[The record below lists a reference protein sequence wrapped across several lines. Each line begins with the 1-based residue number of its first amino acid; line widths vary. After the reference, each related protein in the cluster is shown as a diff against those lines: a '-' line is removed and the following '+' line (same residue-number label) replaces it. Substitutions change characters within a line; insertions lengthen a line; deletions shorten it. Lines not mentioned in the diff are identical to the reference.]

1 MKHFRILLPLL
12 VLAMVL
18 SGCGSKSPEPYTF
31 NVNDRT
37 IHIYPESGT
46 IVDGLDVYT
55 YTRTENANGDIHYKI
70 IYPNGG
76 HFNWY
81 KTKNGGYGGGDGVN
95 ENLYLSG
102 NTLVWAL
109 EAGEPEKKVG
119 SPILGLLLMALGA
132 WHILS
137 PESVFYLSR
146 GWMFRSSEPSVFYLT
161 MARVSGGVLAVLGL
175 VACLI

>member
-12 VLAMVL
+12 VLALVL
-18 SGCGSKSPEPYTF
+18 SGCGGENLEPYTF
-31 NVNDRT
+31 NVNNRT
-37 IHIYPESGT
+37 INIYPESGT

-55 YTRTENANGDIHYKI
+55 YTRTENANGDIHYEI
-70 IYPNGG
+70 VYPNGG

-81 KTKNGGYGGGDGVN
+81 KTKSVGYGGGDGIN

-119 SPILGLLLMALGA
+119 SPLMGIPLMALGA

-137 PESVFYLSR
+137 PESVFYLSK
-146 GWMFRSSEPSVFYLT
+146 GWMFRNAEPSDFYLT
-161 MARVSGGVLAVLGL
+161 LSRISGGVIAILGL
-175 VACLI
+175 ALCFI